1 VVGGEGGSSSRVH
14 REREERVLIAEGS
27 NTKLRIIRRLNLL
40 VSQPFLYIC
49 VGKYKIVMVEIITQE
64 YDFNISYIV
73 FL

>member
-40 VSQPFLYIC
+40 VSQLFYIYVC
-49 VGKYKIVMVEIITQE
+49 VCVWQYTIVMVEITT
-64 YDFNISYIV
+64 
-73 FL
+73 